1 MKNLLFNRIT
11 KTVFLLALI
20 VVGVLALQGN
30 IDLSWFTTA
39 ITGTSLA
46 FAAAAGTFTTESATT
61 QTMAD
66 SSPNLPLSTISQK
79 ITEMKPSAYPLDTI
93 LRKIGESVRTESW
106 EYKWYNIDQR
116 AIQDTIKTT
125 KSATGTSSS
134 STQIFEIAVN
144 NVVNWSVDD
153 NLIFLTAADAQ
164 INGGDSKVLV
174 ANVVAKNSAAN
185 TITILALN
193 GLGTN
198 ARDLPELAAGVKI
211 VCIGNAKAEKDAQTT
226 PYQAY
231 PQDTY
236 NYCQIHMAQVEQS
249 FYEKIHKKE
258 VNWSYNDYRAQSI
271 YDMRRKA
278 ELTSLWGKKGKF
290 YDPVGDDY
298 KYMSD
303 GIMRLITKG
312 LEYSGSSITN
322 ETFAGWGKDIFTGN
336 SGSDKRIMFVGGN
349 LMKSLL
355 GVPTITKQ
363 IEAKQTEVVWG
374 ITFNKI
380 DTGFGELLVKY
391 HNLFDVSG
399 YADNGLVLDVNYLE
413 KVNFKEMSTSE
424 LMLKES
430 GQKNVQATLIEE
442 AFCVATRYPDLHA
455 IITKAS

>member
-1 MKNLLFNRIT
+1 M
-11 KTVFLLALI
+11 VFLLALI
-20 VVGVLALQGN
+20 AVGGLAFGG
-30 IDLSWFTTA
+30 IFDPSWLTITL
-39 ITGTSLA
+39 TGTSLS
-46 FAAAAGTFTTESATT
+46 FAAAAGTTTTGTATTE
-61 QTMAD
+61 TMKD
-66 SSPNLPLSTISQK
+66 SSANLPLSTISQK

-93 LRKIGESVRTESW
+93 LRKIGEPVKTESW
-106 EYKWYNIDQR
+106 DYKWYNIDQR
-116 AIQDTIKTT
+116 AIQDTVKTT
-125 KSATGTSSS
+125 LSSTGTTSASS
-134 STQIFEIAVN
+134 QIFELAVN
-144 NVVNWSVDD
+144 NVVNWGVDD
-153 NLIFLTAADAQ
+153 NLIFLTEAGVQITNTAGAA
-164 INGGDSKVLV
+164 IV
-174 ANVVAKNSAAN
+174 ANIVAKNSAQN
-185 TITILALN
+185 TITLLALN
-193 GLGTN
+193 GNGTN
-198 ARDLPELAAGVKI
+198 SRDLPELAAGVQL

-231 PQDTY
+231 PQDTF

-278 ELTSLWGKKGKF
+278 ELTSLWGVKGKF

-303 GIMRLITKG
+303 GITRLITKG

-322 ETFAGWGKDIFTGN
+322 DTFAGWGKDIFTGN

-355 GVPTITKQ
+355 SVPTITKQ

-374 ITFNKI
+374 IRFNKI

-413 KVNFKEMSTSE
+413 KVNFKEMSTRE
-424 LMLKES
+424 LSLKDS

-455 IITKAS
+455 IITKAAPVEVPAG